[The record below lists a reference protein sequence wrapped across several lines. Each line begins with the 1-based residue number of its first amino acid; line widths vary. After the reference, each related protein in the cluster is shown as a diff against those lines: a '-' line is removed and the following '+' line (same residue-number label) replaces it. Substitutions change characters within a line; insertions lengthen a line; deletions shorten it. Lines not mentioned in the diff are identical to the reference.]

1 MQSECNPSAIGV
13 QSECNLSAVCS
24 ASQELREVRLS
35 RREGRFREYL
45 MDGWNSLDW
54 AVAGLGA
61 GSIVFRVY
69 VYLHTTELF
78 GFLEARAREEEYV
91 DVMPLMW
98 ELQQVHRGPL
108 MIALDER

>member
-1 MQSECNPSAIGV
+1 M

-24 ASQELREVRLS
+24 ASQELREVRLA
-35 RREGRFREYL
+35 RREGRFHEYL
-45 MDGWNSLDW
+45 MDGWNALDW

-69 VYLHTTELF
+69 VYLHTIDLF

>member
-1 MQSECNPSAIGV
+1 MKLA
-13 QSECNLSAVCS
+13 
-24 ASQELREVRLS
+24 

-45 MDGWNSLDW
+45 KEGWNFLDG

-69 VYLHTTELF
+69 VYFHTIELF
-78 GFLEARAREEEYV
+78 GFLRARAREEEYV